1 MTPCK
6 RHVTQLEP
14 FAADIRRTCLTD
26 TILLSIFSGSL
37 WQIIGQTSA
46 FGVFIL
52 VTMVIMSIIS
62 WMVIFNKFR
71 LFRAVQFDSD
81 KFAHHFKRALAL
93 KDCVGQARASK
104 LSPLSSIFLV
114 GLAETDELTKLRN
127 QGGTLQQ
134 SQNQLI
140 AEDFDMVEMSMER
153 SLTEEIVKLEKQ
165 VIFLATTASAAP
177 FMGLLGTVVGI
188 MDSFWSI
195 GERGSASLAVVAP
208 GIAEALLAT
217 IVGLGA
223 AIPAVVAYNWANNR
237 LKNFNDQGN
246 GFILDFVGK
255 TRKENF

>member
-1 MTPCK
+1 MTD
-6 RHVTQLEP
+6 L
-14 FAADIRRTCLTD
+14 
-26 TILLSIFSGSL
+26 ILLSIFSGSL
-37 WQIIGQTSA
+37 WQIIGQTST

-52 VTMVIMSIIS
+52 ISMVIMSIIS
-62 WMVIFNKFR
+62 WMVIINKYR
-71 LFRAVQFDSD
+71 LFKAVQFDSD
-81 KFAHHFKRALAL
+81 KFAEYFKRAQLL

-104 LSPLSSIFLV
+104 LSPLSNIFLA
-114 GLAETDELTKLRN
+114 GLAETDEITNLRN
-127 QGGTLQQ
+127 RGGATQQ
-134 SQNQLI
+134 SQDRLL
-140 AEDFDMVEMSMER
+140 AEDYDLVEMSMER
-153 SLTEEIVKLEKQ
+153 SLTDEIVKLEKQ

-237 LKNFNDQGN
+237 LKGFNDQAG
-246 GFILDFVGK
+246 GFILDFVGR
-255 TRKENF
+255 TRKENI

>member
-1 MTPCK
+1 MT
-6 RHVTQLEP
+6 
-14 FAADIRRTCLTD
+14 DI
-26 TILLSIFSGSL
+26 ILLSIFSGSL

-52 VTMVIMSIIS
+52 ISMVIMSIIS
-62 WMVIFNKFR
+62 WMVIINKFR
-71 LFRAVQFDSD
+71 LYRAVQFDSD
-81 KFAHHFKRALAL
+81 KFAQHFKRSQNL

-104 LSPLSSIFLV
+104 LSPLSTIFLA

-127 QGGTLQQ
+127 QGGALQETH
-134 SQNQLI
+134 NRLTP
-140 AEDFDMVEMSMER
+140 EDYDLVEMSMER
-153 SLTEEIVKLEKQ
+153 SLTEEISKLEKQ

-217 IVGLGA
+217 IVGLGT

-237 LKNFNDQGN
+237 LKNFNDQSG
-246 GFILDFVGK
+246 GFILEFIGK
-255 TRKENF
+255 TRKENI